1 MSEQRSV
8 GAIHAIVHG
17 FVQGVGFRY
26 YVLQRAQSLGLKG
39 WVRNLYDGTV
49 EVHAEGPENQL
60 QQLLMV
66 LSQGPRGSRV
76 TRVEHLPVTPT
87 GSFIDFRIG

>member
-1 MSEQRSV
+1 MSEQLSV
-8 GAIHAIVHG
+8 GAIHVIVHG

-26 YVLQRAQSLGLKG
+26 FVLQRAQSLGLKG
-39 WVRNLYDGTV
+39 WVRNLNDGTV
-49 EVHAEGPENQL
+49 EVHAEGAESRL

-76 TRVEHLPVTPT
+76 TRVEHLQVTST
-87 GSFIDFRIG
+87 GSFIDFRIC